1 MTGAPPSSAAIPPPR
16 DDDDDD
22 VAWALQTAQVQWK
35 RGAHADAI
43 VWLRR
48 AADSALSV
56 GNLDRATDLS
66 RSATQLTEQMLSR
79 VPGGGSVPDSQER
92 ASDVDSLLGGVSS
105 RLAAPLP
112 SIPIDI
118 DVEEV
123 TRIDADTERSFAAA
137 PKVSTHPPHGVAP
150 PARRAT
156 GANSPLRPPPPPRG
170 QRPPPPP
177 RPPMPS
183 APSFVTSAPPL
194 DEVLER
200 RRPGATLDWNPAEAN
215 ALNQRSQE
223 LPAVAARRISAPP
236 PPPREQSGAPPASE
250 AQPGSSFPPS
260 VTTLAAPPLD
270 EAPGRL
276 GYSDS
281 DTTAL
286 SVDSDH
292 TEVMLADE
300 DFPPSAS
307 QLSAPR
313 FEAESAAPPEPERL
327 TDEPERLTDE
337 PELRTERPQI
347 PPAPVE
353 DAQIGGI
360 VLANVQGLQDLPED
374 AQHELVARARTEK
387 LQLEE
392 EVTNFGIAL
401 VLDGWVTIMPTI
413 ADAACAHANKGD
425 VVFTSGTLS
434 DGIGLRVVA
443 GQDDTTVAIW
453 DSQALEQ
460 ATQDCP
466 WVADELR
473 VVADRFQ
480 ALAGVTMG
488 AMGDR
493 LDDSLRSLVTDRCE
507 VKTLLPYEVLVEC
520 GSTLPGLHIVG
531 GGRIEIIVETDD
543 GVGEVDDELGPGDF
557 LFAPQVLGGAGAP
570 STARAGKGGALVLF
584 ADRMTTH
591 ELLVSVPPLL
601 EILAG

>member
-35 RGAHADAI
+35 RGAHADAV

-48 AADSALSV
+48 AADSALSL
-56 GNLDRATDLS
+56 GNLDRGSELS
-66 RSATQLTEQMLSR
+66 RAAAQLTEQMLAS
-79 VPGGGSVPDSQER
+79 VPGEMRSESQGSS
-92 ASDVDSLLGGVSS
+92 SDVDSLLGALPN

-118 DVEEV
+118 DVEEI
-123 TRIDADTERSFAAA
+123 TRASDTDTERSMISAS
-137 PKVSTHPPHGVAP
+137 KVTTPPPLAVQASG
-150 PARRAT
+150 RRPVQGTSA
-156 GANSPLRPPPPPRG
+156 LRPPPPPR

-183 APSFVTSAPPL
+183 GPSFVTSAPPL
-194 DEVLER
+194 DQVLEG
-200 RRPGATLDWNPAEAN
+200 RRPGGTLDWNPAEAN

-223 LPAVAARRISAPP
+223 LPAVRASEPPFPPSQDLPEPSLSEPAPSASAPP
-236 PPPREQSGAPPASE
+236 PSGR
-250 AQPGSSFPPS
+250 
-260 VTTLAAPPLD
+260 TLAAPPP
-270 EAPGRL
+270 EPPASG

-286 SVDSDH
+286 TSGLSMESDH
-292 TEVMLADE
+292 TELMLGDD
-300 DFPPSAS
+300 DFPQSVER
-307 QLSAPR
+307 L
-313 FEAESAAPPEPERL
+313 SAAPVSMDPPFN
-327 TDEPERLTDE
+327 
-337 PELRTERPQI
+337 TERPASA
-347 PPAPVE
+347 PPASGE
-353 DAQIGGI
+353 ASISGI
-360 VLANVQGLQDLPED
+360 ALANVRGLQDLPEE
-374 AQHELVARARTEK
+374 AQHELVAAARIEK

-413 ADAACAHANKGD
+413 ADAACAHANKGQ
-425 VVFTSGTLS
+425 VVFTVGTLS
-434 DGIGLRVVA
+434 DSIALRVVA

-453 DSQALEQ
+453 DSHALED

-473 VVADRFQ
+473 IVADRFQ

-493 LDDSLRSLVTDRCE
+493 LDDSLRALVTDRCE
-507 VKTLLPYEVLVEC
+507 VRTLLPYEVLVER
-520 GSTLPGLHIVG
+520 GSVLPGMHIIG

-557 LFAPQVLGGAGAP
+557 LFAPQVLGGGAAP
-570 STARAGKGGALVLF
+570 TTARAGKGGALVLF
-584 ADRMTTH
+584 SDRMTTH

>member
-16 DDDDDD
+16 EDDDDDI
-22 VAWALQTAQVQWK
+22 AWALQTAQVQWK
-35 RGAHADAI
+35 RGAQADAI

-56 GNLDRATDLS
+56 GNLDRATSLS
-66 RSATQLTEQMLSR
+66 RAATQLTEQMLSR
-79 VPGGGSVPDSQER
+79 VPGAASAPESQEPG
-92 ASDVDSLLGGVSS
+92 SDVDLLLGGVSS
-105 RLAAPLP
+105 RLAAPMP
-112 SIPIDI
+112 SIPIDVE
-118 DVEEV
+118 VEEV
-123 TRIDADTERSFAAA
+123 TQIDSDTERSFTAARKVTTPPPQVEKAAA
-137 PKVSTHPPHGVAP
+137 
-150 PARRAT
+150 RRPT
-156 GANSPLRPPPPPRG
+156 GTNSPLRPPPPPRA

-194 DEVLER
+194 DQVLER
-200 RRPGATLDWNPAEAN
+200 RRPGATLDWNPAEAST
-215 ALNQRSQE
+215 LNQRSQE
-223 LPAVAARRISAPP
+223 LPPVSERYD
-236 PPPREQSGAPPASE
+236 SGAAPSP
-250 AQPGSSFPPS
+250 SFPPS
-260 VTTLAAPPLD
+260 GNTLAAPPPD

-286 SVDSDH
+286 SMESDH
-292 TEVMLADE
+292 TQVVATDLDHAEDSTESDRTQVSKQPDYADALLGDE
-300 DFPPSAS
+300 DFPPSVQRFS
-307 QLSAPR
+307 SPR
-313 FEAESAAPPEPERL
+313 IEPEPE
-327 TDEPERLTDE
+327 
-337 PELRTERPQI
+337 PELNTVRPET
-347 PPAPVE
+347 AE
-353 DAQIGGI
+353 TMAEARIGGI
-360 VLANVQGLQDLPED
+360 ALADVKGLQDLPEE
-374 AQHELVARARTEK
+374 AQHDLVSRARTET
-387 LQLEE
+387 LQVEE

-401 VLDGWVTIMPTI
+401 VLEGWVTIMPTI

-425 VVFTSGTLS
+425 VVFTAGTLS

-453 DSQALEQ
+453 DTQALEQ
-460 ATQDCP
+460 ATHDCP
-466 WVADELR
+466 WVADELLII
-473 VVADRFQ
+473 ADRFQ

-493 LDDSLRSLVTDRCE
+493 LDDSLRSLVTDRCA
-507 VKTLLPYEVLVEC
+507 VRTLLPYEVLVEC

-557 LFAPQVLGGAGAP
+557 LFAPQVLGGGTAP
-570 STARAGKGGALVLF
+570 STARAGKGGALVLY
-584 ADRMTTH
+584 ADRMMTH

>member
-16 DDDDDD
+16 EDDDDD

-48 AADSALSV
+48 AADSALSA

-66 RSATQLTEQMLSR
+66 RSATQLTEQMLAR
-79 VPGGGSVPDSQER
+79 VPGAGSVPDSQER
-92 ASDVDSLLGGVSS
+92 ASDVDSLLGGISN

-137 PKVSTHPPHGVAP
+137 PKVSTPPPHGAPP

-156 GANSPLRPPPPPRG
+156 GANSALRPPPPPRG
-170 QRPPPPP
+170 QRPLPPP

-194 DEVLER
+194 DQVLER
-200 RRPGATLDWNPAEAN
+200 RRPGGTLDWNPAEAN
-215 ALNQRSQE
+215 ALNQRSEE
-223 LPAVAARRISAPP
+223 LAAVPARRISAPP
-236 PPPREQSGAPPASE
+236 SPPSEQPADI
-250 AQPGSSFPPS
+250 AAGSSFPPS
-260 VTTLAAPPLD
+260 VNTLAAPPLD
-270 EAPGRL
+270 EPAGRRA
-276 GYSDS
+276 YSDS

-286 SVDSDH
+286 SMDSDH
-292 TEVMLADE
+292 TEVMLSDE

-307 QLSAPR
+307 QLSVPPV
-313 FEAESAAPPEPERL
+313 EAESVAPPEPDL
-327 TDEPERLTDE
+327 N
-337 PELRTERPQI
+337 TERPQI
-347 PPAPVE
+347 PRETAE
-353 DAQIGGI
+353 EAQISGI
-360 VLANVQGLQDLPED
+360 ALAEVKGLRDLPEEAHHD
-374 AQHELVARARTEK
+374 LVARARTEK

-443 GQDDTTVAIW
+443 GQDDTIVAIW

-473 VVADRFQ
+473 IVADRFQ

-507 VKTLLPYEVLVEC
+507 VKALLPYEVLVEC
-520 GSTLPGLHIVG
+520 GSTLPGMHIVG

-543 GVGEVDDELGPGDF
+543 GVGEVADELGAGDF
-557 LFAPQVLGGAGAP
+557 LFAPQVLGGASAP